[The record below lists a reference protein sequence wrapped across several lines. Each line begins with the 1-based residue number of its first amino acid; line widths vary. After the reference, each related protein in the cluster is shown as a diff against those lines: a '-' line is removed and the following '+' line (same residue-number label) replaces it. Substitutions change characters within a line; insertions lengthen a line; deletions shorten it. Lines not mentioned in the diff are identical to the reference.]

1 MPGEG
6 GPGAPHMVS
15 AASCHG
21 GFCIHPPWAVDK
33 RTELLRSIK
42 ICSPSVRVLL
52 SALPCTPS
60 HPDSAVGWS
69 QGKNTRTRSDEHLR
83 NCRAK
88 ESPLSSGFPPQAA
101 HPPSGIKPWPSH
113 CGAVAAVWAEGH
125 PQASEKLHLQEE
137 CPRLKALRWWMHL
150 PCKLYF
156 CTTAALAGSLFED
169 SQGEFLRQTLGKTK
183 LLPVQAG
190 WNKMLTGEK
199 AAQLSH
205 TISQQA
211 SHSSLSYCFY
221 LPSDRNFLWGSFPC
235 GFYVWE

>member
-42 ICSPSVRVLL
+42 ICSPSVRVLP

-101 HPPSGIKPWPSH
+101 HPPSGIKPWLSH

-125 PQASEKLHLQEE
+125 PQASERLHLQEE

-156 CTTAALAGSLFED
+156 CTTAVLAGSLRQSRRVSQTNPGQNKAPASLGRLEQD
-169 SQGEFLRQTLGKTK
+169 AHQGEGSTALPPHFSASIPFQSLLLFLFAFR
-183 LLPVQAG
+183 
-190 WNKMLTGEK
+190 
-199 AAQLSH
+199 
-205 TISQQA
+205 
-211 SHSSLSYCFY
+211 
-221 LPSDRNFLWGSFPC
+221 
-235 GFYVWE
+235 